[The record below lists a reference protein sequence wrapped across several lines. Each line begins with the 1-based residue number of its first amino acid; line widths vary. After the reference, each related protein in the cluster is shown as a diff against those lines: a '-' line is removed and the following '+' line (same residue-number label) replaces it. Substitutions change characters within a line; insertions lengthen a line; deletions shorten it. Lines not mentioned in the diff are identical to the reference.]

1 MAKYKR
7 MVNCDFVNAS
17 SFKLKISNK
26 AKLLY
31 FFILTN
37 ADDKGFVDNTDEL
50 IELLDSNDRKFHNEA
65 SLDLIPNDFSTAL
78 NELLEKGLLFEFT
91 DKHNNHIYLIKHW
104 YLHNI
109 IPKARVR
116 DSSYEKYL
124 ESAEINDDGEYVV
137 KQMTSKCKANDK
149 QVSAQIKVNKRK
161 ENESKENYCEEI
173 NNNTLEANNE
183 NVIEDNEDED
193 NYNIP
198 VKWDFE
204 HSSKAV
210 KLLCIQHKGGEL
222 TQKQQKY
229 LDAYKSS
236 YENVDTSAHSLN
248 SIDGN
253 DLKDITVE
261 DDDLPF

>member
-1 MAKYKR
+1 

-31 FFILTN
+31 FYILTN
-37 ADDKGFVDNTDEL
+37 ADDHGFVDNTDEL

-65 SLDLIPNDFSTAL
+65 SLDLIPNDFTTAL
-78 NELLEKGLLFEFT
+78 NELLEKGLLFDFQ

-104 YLHNI
+104 FAHNI

-116 DSSYEKYL
+116 DSAYQKYL
-124 ESAEINDDGEYVV
+124 ENAEINDDGEYVV
-137 KQMTSKCKANDK
+137 KQMTSKCKANDN
-149 QVSAQIKVNKRK
+149 QVSAQSKVNKSK
-161 ENESKENYCEEI
+161 EKESKENYCEEL
-173 NNNTLEANNE
+173 NNNTLITIDDE
-183 NVIEDNEDED
+183 ED

-198 VKWDFE
+198 VNWDFD

-210 KLLCIQHKGGEL
+210 KLLCIEKQGGEL
-222 TQKQQKY
+222 TPKQKRY
-229 LDAYKSS
+229 LDAYKST
-236 YENVDTSAHSLN
+236 YENIDTSKNSLDN
-248 SIDGN
+248 NEQKS
-253 DLKDITVE
+253 DLDDVKIE

>member
-65 SLDLIPNDFSTAL
+65 SLDLVPYNFTTAL
-78 NELLEKGLLFEFT
+78 TELLEKGLLFEFT

-137 KQMTSKCKANDK
+137 KQMTSKCKADDK
-149 QVSAQIKVNKRK
+149 QVNAQIKVNKSK
-161 ENESKENYCEEI
+161 VNKSKENYEDEEI
-173 NNNTLEANNE
+173 NNTLIA
-183 NVIEDNEDED
+183 IDDTED

-198 VKWDFE
+198 VNWDIE
-204 HSSKAV
+204 HCSKAV
-210 KLLCIQHKGGEL
+210 KLLCMEK
-222 TQKQQKY
+222 QKQPLTEKQQRY
-229 LDAYKSS
+229 LKAYKEA
-236 YENVDTSAHSLN
+236 YENIDISNHSLETKKEE
-248 SIDGN
+248 SDV
-253 DLKDITVE
+253 DE
-261 DDDLPF
+261 DDLPF